1 MSNVPIPPSPGPS
14 RPRPGYGGYQ
24 PSHGSS
30 LYANGTA
37 NSGRFRGDSWR
48 SEPTYRPRDPNADH
62 YEPDYGDERP
72 RFGWGASYPQ
82 SQTYDPSDICPRR
95 DIMAERMFEPS
106 DSWKHGCVPDPE
118 LDMVERFGESRG
130 RMPPPRED
138 YAYPYNGDSY
148 RAGTPYMS
156 RRDLTYPRST
166 DYYRPGYTEEARW
179 GSSFPLD
186 GASNWA
192 RQRSPSTTSRP
203 RGRSDCRDMSYERSL
218 SGSPR
223 SSHFS
228 SPKRSRAG
236 ASRRAPSPSSS
247 SIRSSRERSKSP
259 PRSRDRSRSS
269 VRSSAGSRSFTA
281 DPPVRS
287 PVQRSHPMAFATPL
301 LPPFRHPWFIPMSQ
315 DLTTALL
322 VILRYPYVPLHH
334 LIFSVDDNAS
344 LNADFPELHRADTV
358 TPKLVEE
365 IRLNPNTSQ
374 QGYQQGRS
382 KRKRRGGVNRKKR
395 GFQHPAGAPREIPN
409 DSNATPFPPNGQ
421 RGFTM
426 PFLTPAEM
434 WPISSPVNEFKAP
447 GGSFVPVAPEPEMH
461 TTVVSKEAHVTA
473 DGLETKT
480 ASAMAPELPLL
491 VTLKLEEESAP
502 SLKQP
507 EVLVT
512 VTADTSLPE
521 PGEVTPPNINKQ
533 QPSSPVMAAV
543 EELPKLVIPPPEPP
557 VEPILAP
564 QNTFL
569 EVSDSPTQSQST
581 LFSPVPARATAVQV
595 PPSQPSLEPCSMPQ
609 SLPVSGLTEVTT
621 SSPVSSVAPT
631 PSLQTPSPPHTAP
644 DVIVAPPT
652 VKEPE
657 DELVRPYPIAQSVCI
672 PFFVRSDPDIFP
684 PHAKEAESLAGALR
698 IVVGARLQLDLQSRE
713 ERVNP
718 ILMANQAVAAAS
730 PDVPVPSAETLVQ
743 EVLAGQRAQETTKT
757 FYSHVRDSL
766 VASMTIRQETVDEK
780 VTRLRKE
787 YLALHREWVAR
798 CAELDNSHRVDPA
811 AGEVAAI
818 PARTTRR
825 SAAVLGDAVR
835 SDLEMEQIIASL
847 GNDELYDPAHLAL
860 RNLAVIPDMLS
871 VTHGKVDAVF
881 DDVNNAVDDPISFY
895 DPSPGLAEWTDN
907 EVDIYKQRFAKY
919 PKQFGHIAA
928 GLPHKTQA
936 QCVQFYY
943 LYKKALIDFREAV
956 AAYGQS
962 KRRRGGRKTDKKKG
976 GLLADIRQH
985 DAEVSK
991 EQDPVKRRASTA
1003 ARKRRESARAAQ
1015 RRSVAALQQEE
1026 QTPVTTPTPEP
1037 DLESARPKRR
1047 RSNRPVTEPEPART
1061 EDEPPVKRS
1070 RRAPRKPKPVP
1081 DSSASEQKP
1090 TSKVATELP
1099 GAVTESQSDQPVQ
1112 RTRSSTAWSTEDKD
1126 VFMGLLAQYG
1136 KDFKRIAASMPNKTT
1151 IQVGN
1156 FYAANLERYNLST
1169 IAAQAPGRSPTPQE
1183 TKKESPDQPD
1193 NPTSANHER
1202 SFTLCD
1208 VPPISA
1214 TSRSHLM
1221 DLQSYP
1227 FTIPTSSSGP
1237 TLHLY
1242 S

>member
-1 MSNVPIPPSPGPS
+1 MSQFHLLPGPLALALAMAGTSLHMEALFMQTEQRTLGGHAVILGEVNPPIVQGIPMRITTSPTMAMRGLVSHGDRATPSLKHMIPLTYGRGAISWQRGCLSHPIPG
-14 RPRPGYGGYQ
+14 
-24 PSHGSS
+24 
-30 LYANGTA
+30 NT
-37 NSGRFRGDSWR
+37 
-48 SEPTYRPRDPNADH
+48 
-62 YEPDYGDERP
+62 
-72 RFGWGASYPQ
+72 
-82 SQTYDPSDICPRR
+82 
-95 DIMAERMFEPS
+95 
-106 DSWKHGCVPDPE
+106 GCVSDPE
-118 LDMVERFGESRG
+118 LDMAERFGEPRG

-138 YAYPYNGDSY
+138 YVYAYGGDSY

-166 DYYRPGYTEEARW
+166 DYYRPGYTEEGRW
-179 GSSFPLD
+179 CSSFPLD
-186 GASNWA
+186 DASNWA

-287 PVQRSHPMAFATPL
+287 PIQRSHPVGQPRGRRRGPRMRSHADDFRDSAA
-301 LPPFRHPWFIPMSQ
+301 PPFPPSLAYPNESRPDDRFVSHPSLPLRPSPPPYIPGGRQ
-315 DLTTALL
+315 
-322 VILRYPYVPLHH
+322 R
-334 LIFSVDDNAS
+334 
-344 LNADFPELHRADTV
+344 FPERGFTG
-358 TPKLVEE
+358 TPQNRYSDPQTSRG
-365 IRLNPNTSQ
+365 ISLNPNPGQ
-374 QGYQQGRS
+374 QGYQQARS

-395 GFQHPAGAPREIPN
+395 GFQHPVGAPREIPN
-409 DSNATPFPPNGQ
+409 DSNATPFPPNGP
-421 RGFTM
+421 RGFAT
-426 PFLTPAEM
+426 PLVTPADV
-434 WPISSPVNEFKAP
+434 WPVLSTVNEFKAP
-447 GGSFVPVAPEPEMH
+447 GGSFVPVAPGPEMH
-461 TTVVSKEAHVTA
+461 TTVVSKEAHMTA
-473 DGLETKT
+473 HEPETKPS
-480 ASAMAPELPLL
+480 SAMAHELPLL

-502 SLKQP
+502 SLKEP
-507 EVLVT
+507 EVLMT
-512 VTADTSLPE
+512 VTTDTSLPE
-521 PGEVTPPNINKQ
+521 PGEVTPPNIDKQ
-533 QPSSPVMAAV
+533 QPPSPVMTAIV
-543 EELPKLVIPPPEPP
+543 ELPKLVIPPPEPP
-557 VEPILAP
+557 VEPMLAP
-564 QNTFL
+564 QNRLL
-569 EVSDSPTQSQST
+569 EVSDSPTRSQST
-581 LFSPVPARATAVQV
+581 LFSPVPAIATALQV
-595 PPSQPSLEPCSMPQ
+595 PPSKPYLEPCGTPQ
-609 SLPVSGLTEVTT
+609 ALPVNGLAEVTT
-621 SSPVSSVAPT
+621 SSPVSSAAPT
-631 PSLQTPSPPHTAP
+631 PSLQTPSPPHAVP
-644 DVIVAPPT
+644 EVIVAPST

-657 DELVRPYPIAQSVCI
+657 DELVRPYPITPSICI
-672 PFFVRSDPDIFP
+672 PPIVRSDPDIFP
-684 PHAKEAESLAGALR
+684 PHAKEAESLAGALH

-718 ILMANQAVAAAS
+718 VLMANQAVVAAS
-730 PDVPVPSAETLVQ
+730 PNAPAPSADTLVQ
-743 EVLAGQRAQETTKT
+743 EVLAGQRAQETTKI

-766 VASMTIRQETVDEK
+766 VANMTTRQETVDEK

-787 YLALHREWVAR
+787 YLALHREWVVR
-798 CAELDNSHRVDPA
+798 CTELDNSHRVDPA

-860 RNLAVIPDMLS
+860 RNLAIIPDMIS
-871 VTHGKVDAVF
+871 VTQGKVDAVF

-895 DPSPGLAEWTDN
+895 GPSPGLAEWTDN
-907 EVDIYKQRFAKY
+907 EVEIYKQRFAKY

-1015 RRSVAALQQEE
+1015 RRSVTALQQEE

-1047 RSNRPVTEPEPART
+1047 RSNRPVAEPEPART

-1081 DSSASEQKP
+1081 DSSTAESKP

-1099 GAVTESQSDQPVQ
+1099 GAVTECQSDQPVL
-1112 RTRSSTAWSTEDKD
+1112 RTRSSTAWSAEDKD

-1183 TKKESPDQPD
+1183 TKRESLDQPD
-1193 NPTSANHER
+1193 YPT
-1202 SFTLCD
+1202 T
-1208 VPPISA
+1208 
-1214 TSRSHLM
+1214 TSRSHLVE
-1221 DLQSYP
+1221 LQSYA
-1227 FTIPTSSSGP
+1227 FTIPTSSSGS

>member
-1 MSNVPIPPSPGPS
+1 MSRFHLLLGPLALALVMAGTSLHMEILSMQTEQRTLGGFVAILGEVNPHIVQGIPMRITMSPTMVMRGLVSDGEQPTPSLKHMILLIYGRGAISWQKGCLSHLIPG
-14 RPRPGYGGYQ
+14 
-24 PSHGSS
+24 
-30 LYANGTA
+30 N
-37 NSGRFRGDSWR
+37 
-48 SEPTYRPRDPNADH
+48 
-62 YEPDYGDERP
+62 
-72 RFGWGASYPQ
+72 
-82 SQTYDPSDICPRR
+82 
-95 DIMAERMFEPS
+95 MAA
-106 DSWKHGCVPDPE
+106 PDPE
-118 LDMVERFGESRG
+118 LDMAERFGEPRG
-130 RMPPPRED
+130 RMPPPREE
-138 YAYPYNGDSY
+138 YAYSGDSY
-148 RAGTPYMS
+148 RAGTSYMS

-166 DYYRPGYTEEARW
+166 DYYRPGYTEEGRW

-186 GASNWA
+186 DASNWA

-287 PVQRSHPMAFATPL
+287 PVQRSHPVGQPRGRRRGPRMRSHADGFRDPVT
-301 LPPFRHPWFIPMSQ
+301 PPFPPSLVYPNESRPDDRFVSHPSLPLRPSPPPH
-315 DLTTALL
+315 
-322 VILRYPYVPLHH
+322 ILGGRQRFPERGFSGIAQSRYSDPQA
-334 LIFSVDDNAS
+334 SRGNS
-344 LNADFPELHRADTV
+344 LNL
-358 TPKLVEE
+358 
-365 IRLNPNTSQ
+365 NTSQ

-409 DSNATPFPPNGQ
+409 DSNATPFPPNGP
-421 RGFTM
+421 RGY
-426 PFLTPAEM
+426 PFLTADV
-434 WPISSPVNEFKAP
+434 WPISSPVNELKAP
-447 GGSFVPVAPEPEMH
+447 GGSFVPVAPEPEIR

-473 DGLETKT
+473 HGPETKI
-480 ASAMAPELPLL
+480 SLAMAPELPLL

-507 EVLVT
+507 EVLMT

-521 PGEVTPPNINKQ
+521 PGEVTPPNIDKR
-533 QPSSPVMAAV
+533 QPSSPMMAAV
-543 EELPKLVIPPPEPP
+543 EELPKLVIPPPESPA
-557 VEPILAP
+557 EPTLAP
-564 QNTFL
+564 QNTLL
-569 EVSDSPTQSQST
+569 EVSDSPTRSQST
-581 LFSPVPARATAVQV
+581 LFSPVPARAMALQA
-595 PPSQPSLEPCSMPQ
+595 PPSKPSLEPCR
-609 SLPVSGLTEVTT
+609 
-621 SSPVSSVAPT
+621 APT
-631 PSLQTPSPPHTAP
+631 PSLQTPSPPHAVP
-644 DVIVAPPT
+644 EVIVAPPT

-657 DELVRPYPIAQSVCI
+657 DELVRSYPMAPSVCI
-672 PFFVRSDPDIFP
+672 PPIVHSDPDIFP
-684 PHAKEAESLAGALR
+684 PRAKEAESLAGALR

-718 ILMANQAVAAAS
+718 ILMANQAVAATS
-730 PDVPVPSAETLVQ
+730 PNVPVPSADTFVQ
-743 EVLAGQRAQETTKT
+743 EVLAGQRVQETTRI

-860 RNLAVIPDMLS
+860 RNLAVIPDMIS

-895 DPSPGLAEWTDN
+895 DPLPGLAEWTDN
-907 EVDIYKQRFAKY
+907 EVEIYKQRFAKY

-928 GLPHKTQA
+928 GLPHKTQG

-991 EQDPVKRRASTA
+991 EQDPVKRRANTA

-1015 RRSVAALQQEE
+1015 RRSVTALQQEE

-1047 RSNRPVTEPEPART
+1047 RSNRPVTEPELART

-1081 DSSASEQKP
+1081 DSSTAESKP
-1090 TSKVATELP
+1090 TSKVAAELP

-1183 TKKESPDQPD
+1183 AKKESPDQPD
-1193 NPTSANHER
+1193 NSTSVHQER
-1202 SFTLCD
+1202 SFAISD

-1221 DLQSYP
+1221 DLQPSYP
-1227 FTIPTSSSGP
+1227 FAIPTSSSGS